1 VPFRFVPALISGLA
15 YHLAAKRKESMALVP
30 ALKERYDEDWDLAA
44 DEDRDRSPLRIVP
57 YRSYR

>member
-1 VPFRFVPALISGLA
+1 
-15 YHLAAKRKESMALVP
+15 MALVP